1 MCSTRI
7 LCFMY
12 VVLYK
17 HTCIKGVYV
26 RCMSPGRQSDFF
38 KALAQSI
45 RSERIAQR
53 QERDAATQELLALK
67 GRLVRLW
74 MYETLSP
81 DGDVIRS
88 TGEHKNHSARGT
100 CP

>member
-1 MCSTRI
+1 MCSTRS
-7 LCFMY
+7 LCVMY
-12 VVLYK
+12 AVLYK

-53 QERDAATQELLALK
+53 QERDAATQELLALN
-67 GRLVRLW
+67 GRLLRLR

-81 DGDVIRS
+81 DGRVIRS
-88 TGEHKNHSARGT
+88 PVSASVS
-100 CP
+100 